1 MGEMTTAMRACAE
14 EIRQCWIRCDAALAA
29 GDADAANDSFGR
41 VFELVDGFPVQDED
55 VPALALLCILTWVK
69 VALALE
75 EAGQNDPALE
85 AQAHIFEL
93 LDTYWLLE
101 EEERALPGPG
111 AQEFAGLESPE
122 STELLG
128 RLYLLCSRYGRKDTL
143 FWGRCF
149 MEFDR
154 KTKVNGAVN

>member
-1 MGEMTTAMRACAE
+1 MRDCAE

-29 GDADAANDSFGR
+29 GDAETANDSFGR
-41 VFELVDGFPVQDED
+41 VFEIVDAFPVEEED
-55 VPALALLCILTWVK
+55 VRALALLCILTWVK

-75 EAGQNDPALE
+75 AAGQNDPALE

-101 EEERALPGPG
+101 EEDNALPGPDPR
-111 AQEFAGLESPE
+111 EFEGLETPE

-128 RLYLLCSRYGRKDTL
+128 RLYLLCSRYGRKDAL
-143 FWGRCF
+143 YWGRCF

-154 KTKVNGAVN
+154 KMQADGAVN

>member
-1 MGEMTTAMRACAE
+1 MTAAMRECAE
-14 EIRQCWIRCDAALAA
+14 EIRQCWIRCDAALAS
-29 GDADAANDSFGR
+29 GDADTANEAFGR
-41 VFELVDGFPVQDED
+41 VFEIVDGFPVEEED

-75 EAGQNDPALE
+75 EAGQNDPALD
-85 AQAHIFEL
+85 AQAHVFEL
-93 LDTYWLLE
+93 LDTYWLLDEAE
-101 EEERALPGPG
+101 EPQVGKG
-111 AQEFAGLESPE
+111 TQEFAGLESME

-128 RLYLLCSRYGRKDTL
+128 RLYLLCSRYGRKDSL

-154 KTKVNGAVN
+154 KMQADGLVN

>member
-1 MGEMTTAMRACAE
+1 MTTAMRACAE
-14 EIRQCWIRCDAALAA
+14 EIRQCWIRCDSALAV

-41 VFELVDGFPVQDED
+41 VFEIVDGFPVEDED
-55 VPALALLCILTWVK
+55 VRALAFLCILTWVK

-75 EAGQNDPALE
+75 AAGQNEPALE

-93 LDTYWLLE
+93 LDTYRLLE
-101 EEERALPGPG
+101 EEERVQPLPGVP
-111 AQEFAGLESPE
+111 EFAGLETPE

-128 RLYLLCSRYGRKDTL
+128 RLYLLCSRYGREDTL
-143 FWGRCF
+143 YWGRCF

-154 KTKVNGAVN
+154 KLQAGGAVN

>member
-1 MGEMTTAMRACAE
+1 MTPAMRACAE
-14 EIRQCWIRCDAALAA
+14 EIRQCWIRCDSALAV
-29 GDADAANDSFGR
+29 GDAEAANDAFGR
-41 VFELVDGFPVQDED
+41 VFEIVDGFPVEDED

-75 EAGQNDPALE
+75 AAGQNDPALE

-101 EEERALPGPG
+101 EGEQALPSPG
-111 AQEFAGLESPE
+111 AQEFEGLETAE

-128 RLYLLCSRYGRKDTL
+128 RLYLLCSRHARKDTL
-143 FWGRCF
+143 YWGRCF

-154 KTKVNGAVN
+154 KMQANGAVN

>member
-1 MGEMTTAMRACAE
+1 MTTAMRTCAE
-14 EIRQCWIRCDAALAA
+14 EIRQCWIRCDAALAS
-29 GDADAANDSFGR
+29 GDAETANEAFGR
-41 VFELVDGFPVQDED
+41 VFEIVDVFPVEEED

-85 AQAHIFEL
+85 AQAHVFEL

-101 EEERALPGPG
+101 ESGE
-111 AQEFAGLESPE
+111 AQVGKGTEEFAGLESAE
-122 STELLG
+122 SAELLG
-128 RLYLLCSRYGRKDTL
+128 RLYLLCSRYGRKDSL

-154 KTKVNGAVN
+154 KLQADGAVN